1 MSPSASKSHVLAGV
15 QDAYWSDDE
24 QENEECPLCLEEMDL
39 SDLNFKP
46 CPCGYQICR
55 FCWHHIKENLNRRC
69 PACRREYSDDAVQ
82 FKPVNKEDLKRLT
95 QQKKHRERERKELD
109 ALGRRHLTNV
119 RIVQR
124 SVVYVVG
131 LGSRYAKEELIPTLR
146 SNEYF
151 GQYGKI
157 TKMLLVKRT
166 PPGGQTPILGLYIS
180 YYRREDAARAIQA
193 VDGTPSPSGG
203 GVLLRASYGT
213 TKYCIA
219 FLRGVSCTNH
229 GCMDLH
235 EWGDERDCF
244 TKEDLTTL
252 KHTMKDTENRQ
263 RSTVT
268 LKKSEDAGGLPRSA
282 GWGARPLAATS
293 VASATSGRGAR
304 RGQRSTKPSVQSE
317 NRTQPTT
324 ASRQSAQSERKQ
336 SAKPPSQ
343 ASSSRPSTPGIA
355 GLPQRPTTPASAVP
369 NSRQQKQ
376 RKESQVPVP
385 PRSPTSSIAVESD
398 VGSLEATSTS
408 PSLSASRVATPP
420 VATSEAPPGL
430 SGVPPGLS
438 SPPPGIP
445 GPGQTQA
452 SSPLVRE
459 VSTSSYQISSQAQ
472 ALLDDVVNRREAL
485 PPSTSLSPFPD
496 LDRTLQNLAG
506 GDGDSG
512 GFNFSLDPK
521 LAVDDEQFDDP
532 LLNLDID
539 QSLASSGH
547 FNSFSTGQL
556 LNEASTFNP
565 PEIAFGIPHSRGVYE
580 GYRTTGHDGTTPG
593 SSGYTGPFNPFGEA
607 SESAPQSNAQRP
619 SPIPDDDATRRVSRF
634 GFARER
640 QGSAGFLNSGRS
652 SPLLSANTSL
662 SSLSLADNTHP
673 SSSASSHPPWA
684 FQRQHEVAPPP
695 GLGMPARTDTPG
707 SVRDSPLVPYA
718 HAQTAGQTSYIA
730 QTSRFQPFDMSS
742 SEASLKDI
750 LVIGRDVGQHGR
762 QPGPT
767 DNQLPTMLPASGISF
782 QDPAIMSSIPYMSPP
797 GNDGGFH
804 FSSPAESGYLSQSP
818 MSKPPG
824 LAFQQNQHFSTHQ
837 GPSHVG
843 QFQSPMTLGN
853 GPFNSPMAPQGQIQN
868 QGHLARASS
877 PSSVPPSLP
886 SERQL
891 FLDPS
896 PGQSPLLSA
905 ADFPA
910 LPTASTGSDTQSQP
924 RTSQSALQTRDSS
937 PVKDEQVQA
946 KLDKKAAKKA
956 AAAERAAERARI
968 AKEKAAERER
978 LAKEK
983 VGERE
988 RAAKAKAEE
997 KERIIKQ
1004 KAEKERLA
1012 KEKADREAEKERV
1025 EKERLAALRKAEA
1038 DKAADKA
1045 EKKKAQAKAKQAQ
1058 RAAEKADASSSDSKK
1073 SQPSAAVPTEFT
1085 SPMPILSK
1093 LPKKNK
1099 PMTKPLKIPK
1109 ENDSNRDSQ
1118 SSVPSAVTTNSEAPR
1133 LPTPKLSNV
1142 SEVTRS
1148 SLETDVVGRA
1158 SSDGTKPK
1166 SIAQL
1171 LEEISLG
1178 KGPYYLDNHPFFDMS
1193 KINSATKLS
1202 LDFGTMS
1209 RALSAFPSS
1218 GASFADGSSRLNDQT
1233 VASFQQLLETLT
1245 QTMSDL
1251 VQLLPQSTWGSI
1263 FDVLSQDLKNLKNEY
1278 ALGSS
1283 TSFDGLVHDDL
1294 PEDADDDEDF
1304 DDMIAEPP
1312 TPTIDKRAKWMEIQL
1327 AKLEE
1332 LHREVN
1338 IAAIRTI
1345 LTSNDQ
1351 GWDQKGFLP
1360 HVGNTLARF
1369 KNLGFVDEGS
1379 EKRPMTIEELEK
1391 KLIVAKEAAVFAE
1404 AELREAMQAMQ
1415 ANKPLPASCSA
1426 VRLSACLASQ
1436 EMLMSP
1442 KATFRLRS
1450 SVLFIFTIFC
1460 ILLLNNLQSKNRLLD
1475 PPSPR
1480 ITGLDANAFNNSSI
1494 VKGTGVQ
1501 ITGYWKE
1508 VRASLGLSS
1517 LPSTILVPNGF
1528 DLRIGD
1534 VDVGGS
1540 SMTEDTDERN
1550 LRLSGRLNP
1559 ALRRRRIDSDPGS
1572 PGMSLQSQ
1580 RGDARTKSE
1589 YSDSFWEPRSER
1601 SHAHDS
1607 ANSDTSEAG
1616 DSKFARK
1623 STEYPDLFI
1632 HSEVPS
1638 TPRTPVGA
1646 LAASFRAIAVKELK
1660 VRRGK
1665 EHLKHRDRLFR

>member
-1 MSPSASKSHVLAGV
+1 MSVSKLHPSLPAPVVHNSHMPPSASKSHVLAGV

-55 FCWHHIKENLNRRC
+55 FCWHHIKENLNGRC

-95 QQKKHRERERKELD
+95 QQKRHRERERKDLD

-124 SVVYVVG
+124 NVVYVVG
-131 LGSRYAKEELIPTLR
+131 LGSRFAKEELIPTLR
-146 SNEYF
+146 STEYF

-180 YYRREDAARAIQA
+180 YYRREDAARTIQA

-203 GVLLRASYGT
+203 GELLRASYGT

-268 LKKSEDAGGLPRSA
+268 LRKSEDGGGLPRSA

-293 VASATSGRGAR
+293 VANATSGRGSR

-324 ASRQSAQSERKQ
+324 AARQSVQTERKQ
-336 SAKPPSQ
+336 PAKPPSQ
-343 ASSSRPSTPGIA
+343 ASSSRPSTPGI
-355 GLPQRPTTPASAVP
+355 LPQRPTTPASAVP

-398 VGSLEATSTS
+398 VGSLEAASAS

-430 SGVPPGLS
+430 SGAPPGLS
-438 SPPPGIP
+438 SPPHDIS

-452 SSPLVRE
+452 SSPLVHE
-459 VSTSSYQISSQAQ
+459 ASTSSYQISSQAQ
-472 ALLDDVVNRREAL
+472 ALLDDVVNRRESL

-496 LDRTLQNLAG
+496 LDRTLQSLAG

-532 LLNLDID
+532 LLDLDID

-547 FNSFSTGQL
+547 FNPFSTGQL

-565 PEIAFGIPHSRGVYE
+565 PPEFAFGIPPSRGVYE
-580 GYRTTGHDGTTPG
+580 GYRTAGLDKTTPG
-593 SSGYTGPFNPFGEA
+593 SSGYMGSFNPFGGA

-684 FQRQHEVAPPP
+684 FQRQHEFAPPP

-707 SVRDSPLVPYA
+707 SVRGSPLVPYT
-718 HAQTAGQTSYIA
+718 HAQTAAQTSYVA

-742 SEASLKDI
+742 SEASLNDI
-750 LVIGRDVGQHGR
+750 LGIGRDVGQHGR

-767 DNQLPTMLPASGISF
+767 DNQQPTMLPASGISF

-804 FSSPAESGYLSQSP
+804 FSPPAESGYLSQSP
-818 MSKPPG
+818 MNKPPG
-824 LAFQQNQHFSTHQ
+824 LAFQQNQHFSSHQ
-837 GPSHVG
+837 GPSHVE
-843 QFQSPMTLGN
+843 QFQSSMALGN

-868 QGHLARASS
+868 QGHLARAPS
-877 PSSVPPSLP
+877 PSSVPPSLF
-886 SERQL
+886 SERHL
-891 FLDPS
+891 SLDPS
-896 PGQSPLLSA
+896 PGQSPMLSA

-910 LPTASTGSDTQSQP
+910 LPTACTGSDTQSQP

-946 KLDKKAAKKA
+946 KLDKKAEKKA

-983 VGERE
+983 AGERE
-988 RAAKAKAEE
+988 RAAKARVEE
-997 KERIIKQ
+997 KERITKQ

-1012 KEKADREAEKERV
+1012 KEKADREAEKERA

-1038 DKAADKA
+1038 DKAVEKA
-1045 EKKKAQAKAKQAQ
+1045 EKKKAQAKVKQAQ
-1058 RAAEKADASSSDSKK
+1058 RAAEKTDASSSDSKK
-1073 SQPSAAVPTEFT
+1073 SQPGAAVPTEST

-1109 ENDSNRDSQ
+1109 ETDSNRDPQ
-1118 SSVPSAVTTNSEAPR
+1118 SSVPSTVTTNSEAPR

-1148 SLETDVVGRA
+1148 SLETDVVSRA
-1158 SSDGTKPK
+1158 SSDGAKRK

-1202 LDFGTMS
+1202 LDYGTMS

-1251 VQLLPQSTWGSI
+1251 VQLLPQSTWGS
-1263 FDVLSQDLKNLKNEY
+1263 
-1278 ALGSS
+1278 S

-1294 PEDADDDEDF
+1294 PDDAEDDEDF

-1345 LTSNDQ
+1345 LASNDQ
-1351 GWDQKGFLP
+1351 GWDTKGFLP

-1369 KNLGFVDEGS
+1369 QNLGFVDEGGQ
-1379 EKRPMTIEELEK
+1379 KRPMMIEELEK
-1391 KLIVAKEAAVFAE
+1391 KLVVAKEASVFAE

-1415 ANKPLPASCSA
+1415 ADKPLPASCSA
-1426 VRLSACLASQ
+1426 IRLSACLASQ
-1436 EMLMSP
+1436 EMLVSL
-1442 KATFRLRS
+1442 KSSFRLRS

-1475 PPSPR
+1475 PPSQR
-1480 ITGLDANAFNNSSI
+1480 MTGLDANAFNNSSI

-1517 LPSTILVPNGF
+1517 LPGTIFIPNGF
-1528 DLRIGD
+1528 DLRTGD
-1534 VDVGGS
+1534 IDGGGS
-1540 SMTEDTDERN
+1540 AMIEDADDRN

-1559 ALRRRRIDSDPGS
+1559 ALRRRRIDSVPGS
-1572 PGMSLQSQ
+1572 PGMSFQSQ
-1580 RGDARTKSE
+1580 RVDAPN
-1589 YSDSFWEPRSER
+1589 SFWEPRSER
-1601 SHAHDS
+1601 SHAHS

-1623 STEYPDLFI
+1623 PTEYPDLFI
-1632 HSEVPS
+1632 RSEAPS

-1646 LAASFRAIAVKELK
+1646 LAASFRAIAVQELK
-1660 VRRGK
+1660 GK
-1665 EHLKHRDRLFR
+1665 EYLKLRDRLFR